1 MAEEIK
7 WIRTHCGRMD
17 HGGCALLVEVKDNR
31 IVRIKGDLDGY
42 LNNGYTCYKGGSQ
55 QSAASP

>member
-7 WIRTHCGRMD
+7 WIKTHWGRMD
-17 HGGCALLVEVKDNR
+17 HGGCALLVGVKDNR

-42 LNNGYTCYKGGSQ
+42 LNNGVYLL
-55 QSAASP
+55 